1 MFKICGLLFL
11 FCAGLSSNF
20 ALFTK
25 SKKIK
30 MKELLQQY
38 AAYNI
43 WANKILFDRIS
54 KLPEEK
60 ITQEVASSFPSIY
73 KTVVHMWLA
82 EDIWW
87 QRHKLVENITALS
100 ETFTGNF
107 EEAITGL
114 AKQSQLW
121 AAWVDT
127 ANEYQL
133 THVFAF
139 VRNKEQHKMK
149 VHDMLLHLFNHAT
162 YHRGQ
167 LVTLLRQ
174 LGEVDKIPSTDFS
187 TWCRTKK

>member
-1 MFKICGLLFL
+1 
-11 FCAGLSSNF
+11 
-20 ALFTK
+20 
-25 SKKIK
+25 

-60 ITQEVASSFPSIY
+60 ITQEIASSFPSIY
-73 KTVVHMWLA
+73 KTVVHMWQA

-107 EEAITGL
+107 EEATTGL

-127 ANEYQL
+127 ANENQL

-149 VHDMLLHLFNHAT
+149 VHDMMLHLFNHAT

-187 TWCRTKK
+187 TWFRTKK